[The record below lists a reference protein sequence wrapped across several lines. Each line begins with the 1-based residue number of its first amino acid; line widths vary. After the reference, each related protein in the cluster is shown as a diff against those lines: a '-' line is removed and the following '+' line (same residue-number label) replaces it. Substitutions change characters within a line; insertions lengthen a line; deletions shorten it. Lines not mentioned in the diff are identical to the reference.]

1 MTKRIAA
8 GCLALLLVSASLTGC
23 TSGIRP
29 AGPEVTV
36 YSSRHY
42 AADHLLY
49 QAFTE
54 QTGIRVTEVKGTPH
68 ELLERLR
75 QEGEDSPA
83 DVFITVDAA
92 PMVQAKRDGL
102 LQPLDRLATWTQVPA
117 RWRDDD
123 GQWIGLT
130 ARARVIVYAKDRV
143 DEGVLRSYDDL
154 ADPRWRGHLLMRSP
168 TNHYNVSLLASLIS
182 EQGEAAART
191 WADAI
196 GANLAGPPEG
206 GDREQALRIAEGAG
220 DVSVMNSYYIAQM
233 LESDDEEE
241 REAAAGLGIV
251 FPDQTSGGT
260 HVNLSALGVL
270 QHAPHSTEARQ
281 LLEYLTSPAAQS
293 ILSARSYEYPV
304 HPAAELPAVLRS
316 WGRLEPQAIDFD
328 NLADGQQLAS
338 ELLVR
343 AGW

>member
-1 MTKRIAA
+1 MIRRIAA
-8 GCLALLLVSASLTGC
+8 GGVVLLLAVMLAGC

-29 AGPEVTV
+29 TGPEVTV

-42 AADHLLY
+42 AADQLVY

-54 QTGIRVTEVKGTPH
+54 QTGIRIREVKGTPQ

-75 QEGEDSPA
+75 QEGDDSPA
-83 DVFITVDAA
+83 DLFITVDAA
-92 PMVQAKRDGL
+92 PMVQAKREGL
-102 LQPLDRLATWTQVPA
+102 LQPLDTTTAWTQVPDG
-117 RWRDDD
+117 WRDDD

-143 DEGVLRSYDDL
+143 SEGELRSYDDL
-154 ADPRWRGHLLMRSP
+154 ASSHWQGRLLMRSP
-168 TNHYNVSLLASLIS
+168 ANQYNVSLLASLIS
-182 EQGEAAART
+182 EQGEAAARA

-220 DVSVMNSYYIAQM
+220 DVSVMNSYYVAQM
-233 LESDDEEE
+233 LESGDEEE
-241 REAAAGLGIV
+241 RKAAAGLGVV
-251 FPDQTSGGT
+251 FPDRTSGGT

-270 QHAPHSTEARQ
+270 RQAPHSAEAER
-281 LLEYLTSPAAQS
+281 LVDYLISPAAQS
-293 ILSARSYEYPV
+293 LLSAHSYEYPV
-304 HPAAELPAVLRS
+304 HPEAELPAVLRS

-328 NLADGQQLAS
+328 DLADGQQLAA